1 MGGVSPNFPALLQKN
16 MQKNRNKYH
25 HITSHAEERAVEYA
39 EGSRT
44 PLFEIC
50 HQILSK
56 LLVNREAISFYLGME
71 VIESGNARH
80 RVWAVLLLSNPVAIP
95 IFHKDH
101 NSPSNNRH
109 VDSKKCNL
117 VSKTAI
123 EVSCT

>member
-1 MGGVSPNFPALLQKN
+1 MTCQLIREKDFGGWGQPEFPCTIAEE
-16 MQKNRNKYH
+16 
-25 HITSHAEERAVEYA
+25 HAEERAVEYA

-56 LLVNREAISFYLGME
+56 LLVNGEAISFYLGME

-101 NSPSNNRH
+101 DSPSNNRH

-123 EVSCT
+123 KVSCT